1 MPHCAAKASAC
12 AALRCG
18 ACGAMLAGNIG
29 AEVETFIRENKVWLD
44 SRRYS
49 AVPWHSGLPHSRH
62 TTSSGVF
69 CAACSRHFSSQRTT
83 RLSKASGSR
92 AASPLHTAMA
102 WHAACMQ
109 RDNHAPLRYTY
120 YSSSRAPARPAKP
133 HPVVAWHYGHRGVR
147 FAAYPRG
154 AAADG
159 CSCKFGSTRGELL
172 LTKSHVLFGPIGWRE
187 GSAATSHKTRVTLKI
202 SDIARIRKV
211 CWGYSW

>member
-1 MPHCAAKASAC
+1 M
-12 AALRCG
+12 ALR
-18 ACGAMLAGNIG
+18 
-29 AEVETFIRENKVWLD
+29 
-44 SRRYS
+44 
-49 AVPWHSGLPHSRH
+49 
-62 TTSSGVF
+62 
-69 CAACSRHFSSQRTT
+69 
-83 RLSKASGSR
+83 
-92 AASPLHTAMA
+92 
-102 WHAACMQ
+102 
-109 RDNHAPLRYTY
+109 
-120 YSSSRAPARPAKP
+120 
-133 HPVVAWHYGHRGVR
+133 HRGVR